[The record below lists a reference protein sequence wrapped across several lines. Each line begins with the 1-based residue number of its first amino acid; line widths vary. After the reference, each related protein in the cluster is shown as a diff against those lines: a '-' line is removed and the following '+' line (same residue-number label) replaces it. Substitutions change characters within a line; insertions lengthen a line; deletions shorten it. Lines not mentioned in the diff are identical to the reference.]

1 MGDTVNTVHSSI
13 SMHNCVIQL
22 FYSKLMLVT
31 DGSFLFLQ
39 SEDCIRQSVGRFKCF
54 LLTTIPRLSYILTQ
68 SLPCF
73 PLAVSGSESGG
84 IFGEVQSV
92 GLNQKVLLQWEF
104 CCFSLQTALGS
115 LGRRRFANLPKASLF
130 WFQQWLKDVYEIC
143 ISME

>member
-1 MGDTVNTVHSSI
+1 
-13 SMHNCVIQL
+13 
-22 FYSKLMLVT
+22 MLVT

-39 SEDCIRQSVGRFKCF
+39 SEDGIRQSVGRFKCF
-54 LLTTIPRLSYILTQ
+54 LLTTISRLSYILTQ
-68 SLPCF
+68 SLSCF
-73 PLAVSGSESGG
+73 PLAVSGSGG

-115 LGRRRFANLPKASLF
+115 LGRRRFATPPKPMLF
-130 WFQQWLKDVYEIC
+130 RLQQWLKDVYEIC